1 MIFKREISK
10 TTAGSYFPFVL
21 RRLSLIVVL
30 AIVLT
35 GCSSDDIKCW
45 PFCSKSSSGVTDT
58 TDTTDTVVDENP
70 EVSIAC
76 LPIKISEDDGEST
89 CTLTLSKQTTKK
101 VSIKTTYSGTATA
114 GTDYSGHVA
123 THIITAGKTST
134 SWNLVGTK
142 DSTVEGDESLVVH
155 ISTVKNATEKG
166 KQRST
171 ITLTEGDPII
181 IVTYPDGG
189 EVLGGGGTHT
199 VTWTKT
205 SSVGKVRIDV
215 YDNTSSFIRWLGDK
229 VNETHIDWE
238 IQEPNGLFRIK
249 VTSYSDSSVYDY
261 SGYFQ
266 INTSPQDDQY

>member
-10 TTAGSYFPFVL
+10 STTGSAFPLML
-21 RRLSLIVVL
+21 RRLSLNVVL

-45 PFCSKSSSGVTDT
+45 PFCGKSSSGVTDT
-58 TDTTDTVVDENP
+58 TETVVDQN
-70 EVSIAC
+70 
-76 LPIKISEDDGEST
+76 
-89 CTLTLSKQTTKK
+89 
-101 VSIKTTYSGTATA
+101 
-114 GTDYSGHVA
+114 
-123 THIITAGKTST
+123 
-134 SWNLVGTK
+134 
-142 DSTVEGDESLVVH
+142 
-155 ISTVKNATEKG
+155 
-166 KQRST
+166 
-171 ITLTEGDPII
+171 PII
-181 IVTYPDGG
+181 IVTYPGGG

-266 INTSPQDDQY
+266 INTSPQDD